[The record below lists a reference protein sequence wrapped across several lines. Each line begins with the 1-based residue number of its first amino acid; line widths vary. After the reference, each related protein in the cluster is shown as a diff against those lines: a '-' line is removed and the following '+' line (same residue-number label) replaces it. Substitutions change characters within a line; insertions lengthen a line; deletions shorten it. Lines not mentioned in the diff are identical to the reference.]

1 MKAEVKGWCPSAYRP
16 MMSGDGLVVRVRPWL
31 GHLSREQCIAL
42 SKLGEK
48 YGNGV
53 IDLTSRCNLQLRG
66 VSADRHSELLNELVS
81 SGVVSSSEATDIAPA
96 VNVTPHWVKGDL
108 AHQLAE
114 ELHSR
119 FCESPELPGKFG
131 IAIDTA
137 PLAFLTSVSA
147 DIRLFKGDDQRV
159 VVLADGARKGRSAVV
174 RQAIDAVIEL
184 AEWFVETGGLEAGRM
199 SRHLKNV
206 SLPEDWCADESET
219 FSGGAC
225 FPGAAIGG
233 YIVGIPFGKLEAGE
247 LERVAKHSGASG
259 LRVLPKRMLFLED
272 ATNAPEWL
280 ICNPGNPLLIA
291 NACPGSPSCAQ
302 SSVET
307 RALAKRLAKFQLG
320 TLHVSGCD
328 KGCARRS
335 AADITLIGNNGFFD
349 LVKNGRASDTPV
361 KHGLAPEEV
370 VKELSG
376 A

>member
-1 MKAEVKGWCPSAYRP
+1 
-16 MMSGDGLVVRVRPWL
+16 
-31 GHLSREQCIAL
+31 
-42 SKLGEK
+42 
-48 YGNGV
+48 
-53 IDLTSRCNLQLRG
+53 
-66 VSADRHSELLNELVS
+66 
-81 SGVVSSSEATDIAPA
+81 
-96 VNVTPHWVKGDL
+96 
-108 AHQLAE
+108 
-114 ELHSR
+114 
-119 FCESPELPGKFG
+119 
-131 IAIDTA
+131 
-137 PLAFLTSVSA
+137 
-147 DIRLFKGDDQRV
+147 
-159 VVLADGARKGRSAVV
+159 
-174 RQAIDAVIEL
+174 
-184 AEWFVETGGLEAGRM
+184 
-199 SRHLKNV
+199 
-206 SLPEDWCADESET
+206 
-219 FSGGAC
+219 
-225 FPGAAIGG
+225 
-233 YIVGIPFGKLEAGE
+233 
-247 LERVAKHSGASG
+247 
-259 LRVLPKRMLFLED
+259 MLFLED